1 MDERN
6 AQQRKRRAEMTN
18 EQREESKRRHREY
31 QRQYRARKKAE
42 LQNISTAAVV
52 AQIGSASSPAGEK
65 YLQPMHFIHRLIY
78 HEPPFICQVAN
89 FGTELST
96 IVENDE
102 SAEPTDWLHRNDNY
116 VPGCRGP
123 RTVLSRPLPT
133 SGEAGQ
139 HINHILDF
147 FSINKIKP
155 SSYFLLC
162 LYILYNI
169 IYLCIISFASAAWQP
184 CKW

>member
-1 MDERN
+1 
-6 AQQRKRRAEMTN
+6 MTN

-42 LQNISTAAVV
+42 LQNISSATVV
-52 AQIGSASSPAGEK
+52 AQIGPASSPVGER
-65 YLQPMHFIHRLIY
+65 YLQPMHFVPMHFVHRLIY
-78 HEPPFICQVAN
+78 HEPPFICQGAN

-96 IVENDE
+96 IVENDK

-116 VPGCRGP
+116 VPGRRGP

-133 SGEAGQ
+133 SGDSSQ

-147 FSINKIKP
+147 FSVNKIKP
-155 SSYFLLC
+155 SP
-162 LYILYNI
+162 YIFYCAY
-169 IYLCIISFASAAWQP
+169 IYYISMQNFICISCVATM
-184 CKW
+184 